1 MLSLVESFGGV
12 KTPRDAA
19 VLSDG
24 TLRALAVAA
33 AILSVPEG
41 TLVVIEEIDNGVHPS
56 RARLLM
62 SLLTRHAAQRRIRVV
77 LTTHNPALLD
87 EVPDTALPDT
97 VACFRDRA
105 TGESRLVRLADMDEF
120 AALVAQ
126 GSLGWLAKSGVLE
139 RYLKDA
145 KSASQRAAEAQQTL
159 ELLRKPA
166 V

>member
-1 MLSLVESFGGV
+1 
-12 KTPRDAA
+12 
-19 VLSDG
+19 
-24 TLRALAVAA
+24 
-33 AILSVPEG
+33 
-41 TLVVIEEIDNGVHPS
+41 
-56 RARLLM
+56 M
-62 SLLTRHAAQRRIRVV
+62 SLLTRHAAQRGIRVV

-126 GSLGWLAKSGVLE
+126 GSLGWLTKSGVLD

-145 KSASQRAAEAQQTL
+145 KSESQRAAVAQQTL
-159 ELLRKPA
+159 DLLRKPA